1 MTKDL
6 SKQNYIGRVVYTD
19 DPDFSGRCKVRVF
32 GLLDSKDEQGNY
44 SIPDDMLPWFVP
56 ISSNIF
62 SGSAGNGIGSGSLSV
77 PKVGAVV
84 RVRFAN
90 DDILSGEYT
99 AIQNVDP
106 NLADFVRDDYQGTHV
121 LAYDSERDL
130 AVVFQVNTGLR
141 IYYQGSYIQITPD
154 SMLTIA
160 HQGMSSVIQMQDGKI
175 TIAGNSSVNISGAN
189 EVNVDGSTIN
199 LDGNTV
205 TLGAGANQHAVLGEE
220 LVKVLR
226 LLASEIAQKYP
237 VTPSNPDPFQINS
250 VLSNKVMIG

>member
-62 SGSAGNGIGSGSLSV
+62 SGS
-77 PKVGAVV
+77 
-84 RVRFAN
+84 
-90 DDILSGEYT
+90 
-99 AIQNVDP
+99 
-106 NLADFVRDDYQGTHV
+106 
-121 LAYDSERDL
+121 
-130 AVVFQVNTGLR
+130 
-141 IYYQGSYIQITPD
+141 
-154 SMLTIA
+154 
-160 HQGMSSVIQMQDGKI
+160 
-175 TIAGNSSVNISGAN
+175 AGNSSVNISGAN